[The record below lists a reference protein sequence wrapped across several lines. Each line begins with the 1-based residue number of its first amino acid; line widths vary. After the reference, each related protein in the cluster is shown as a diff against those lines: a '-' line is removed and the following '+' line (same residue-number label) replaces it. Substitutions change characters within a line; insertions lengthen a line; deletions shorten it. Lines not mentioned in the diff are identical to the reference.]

1 MIAERMYLTIKEAVA
16 EEEDK
21 GIMVSLR
28 RCSGSTSSSKE
39 GVEEEE
45 DKGNRISTSARNCW
59 HFNENKFDPKF
70 QFLLKSRMYR
80 YSSVL
85 Y

>member
-1 MIAERMYLTIKEAVA
+1 
-16 EEEDK
+16 
-21 GIMVSLR
+21 
-28 RCSGSTSSSKE
+28 
-39 GVEEEE
+39 VEEEE